1 MSVCFYHTMSE
12 DTWQSV
18 AGRLTRRDILK
29 YTGAGSIPLLA
40 GCTGGGGS
48 GGDETESGGQ
58 DTGGGGSG
66 GSGGGEA
73 TAESMGSGDG
83 ETLTIGSPLPLTG
96 AFAPSGEDNRDAIE
110 MAVNDFFAG
119 RENLE
124 GSPEYVPSGS
134 PEFLG
139 NVDLL
144 FQDTE
149 LDAQVGT
156 RVMRN
161 MIEQDGADFIV
172 GGVSTS
178 VTVGL
183 SELARNLETMTVLTG
198 TGNTQVTGEGR
209 GKWHFRSYL
218 NAYNTSQTLTNYL
231 VNEEGYRNVFVVY
244 SDYGWGYNHR
254 DITRRVVEGAGGTIV
269 NEVAVPFGTSDFSSE
284 ITQILN
290 SDADLAYLAVFD
302 NDAINAV
309 KQAHQ
314 AGVKEDTDIAIPIH
328 TVPQSRGLTQEA
340 LANVWG
346 TLKYYFTFDNANST
360 NFVNRFYDEYGRVP
374 SSEATTGYKSAMEV
388 LKATE
393 RAQSFDDREV
403 IGELEGAGTTYFK
416 EAREYYRECDHQL
429 IQPDVVGRGY
439 EQNPDLDVDVPEVDF
454 PLVEII
460 QRYSDPSVVFRN
472 CEDLPGSMEW

>member
-1 MSVCFYHTMSE
+1 MVSDPT
-12 DTWQSV
+12 TTT
-18 AGRLTRRDILK
+18 GRTLSRRDILK
-29 YTGAGSIPLLA
+29 YTAAGSVPLLA
-40 GCTGGGGS
+40 GCVGGDGDGGDGTTQQTGGGG
-48 GGDETESGGQ
+48 DTATTEQ
-58 DTGGGGSG
+58 V
-66 GSGGGEA
+66 
-73 TAESMGSGDG
+73 GSGDG

-96 AFAPSGEDNRDAIE
+96 AFAPSGEDNRDAIR
-110 MAVNDFFAG
+110 MAVRDFFAG
-119 RENLE
+119 RENVE
-124 GSPEYVPSGS
+124 GSPEYVPSGE

-139 NVDLL
+139 NANLL

-149 LDAQVGT
+149 LDAEVGT

-161 MIEQDGADFIV
+161 MIEQDGADYIV

-178 VTVGL
+178 VTVGMA
-183 SELARNLETMTVLTG
+183 EQARDLETMTVLTG
-198 TGNTQVTGEGR
+198 TGNTQVTGESR

-231 VNEEGYRNVFVVY
+231 VNEEGYRDVFVVY

-254 DITRRVVEGAGGTIV
+254 DITRSVVEGAGGSIV
-269 NEVAVPFGTSDFSSE
+269 NEIAVPFGTSDFSSQ

-314 AGVKEDTDIAIPIH
+314 AGVKDTGTDIAIPIH

-340 LANVWG
+340 MANVWG
-346 TLKYYFTFDNANST
+346 TLKYYFTFDNPNSV
-360 NFVNRFYDEYGRVP
+360 NFVNRFYSEYDRVP
-374 SSEATTGYKSAMEV
+374 SSEATAGYKSAMEV

-393 RAQSFDDREV
+393 RAGTTDDREV
-403 IGELEGAGTTYFK
+403 IAELEGSGGVYFK
-416 EAREYYRECDHQL
+416 NEEEYYRECDHQL

-439 EQNPDLDVDVPEVDF
+439 SENPELTVDVPEVDF
-454 PLVEII
+454 PLVENIAT
-460 QRYSDPSVVFRN
+460 YSDPDTVFRS
-472 CEDLPGSMEW
+472 CDSLPGSMEF

>member
-1 MSVCFYHTMSE
+1 MVDNTESAVKGS
-12 DTWQSV
+12 
-18 AGRLTRRDILK
+18 RTRRDVLK
-29 YTGAGSIPLLA
+29 YTAAGSIPLVA
-40 GCTGGGGS
+40 GCTGGGGNEQETTSTEETTTEAS
-48 GGDETESGGQ
+48 GQATTEQ
-58 DTGGGGSG
+58 
-66 GSGGGEA
+66 A
-73 TAESMGSGDG
+73 GSGDG
-83 ETLTIGSPLPLTG
+83 EELTIGSPLPLTG
-96 AFAPSGEDNRDAIE
+96 AFAPSGEDNRDAIR

-119 RENLE
+119 RGNLE
-124 GSPEYVPSGS
+124 GSPQYVPEGQ

-139 NVDLL
+139 SANLL

-178 VTVGL
+178 VTVGMA
-183 SELARNLETMTVLTG
+183 ELARNLETMTVLTG
-198 TGNTQVTGEGR
+198 TGNTQVTGESR

-231 VNEEGYRNVFVVY
+231 LNEEGYSDVFVVY

-254 DITRRVVEGAGGTIV
+254 DVTRQVAEEAGANIV
-269 NEVAVPFGTSDFSSE
+269 NEVAVPFGTSDFSSQ

-314 AGVKEDTDIAIPIH
+314 AGVKDTGTDIAIPIH

-340 LANVWG
+340 MANVWG
-346 TLKYYFTFDNANST
+346 TLKYYFTFDNPNSV
-360 NFVNRFYDEYGRVP
+360 NFVNRFYNEYDRVP
-374 SSEATTGYKSAMEV
+374 SSEATAGYKSAMEV

-393 RAQSFDDREV
+393 RAGSTNDRDV
-403 IGELEGAGTTYFK
+403 IEELEGAGGVYFK
-416 EAREYYRECDHQL
+416 EEEEYYRECDHQL

-439 EQNPDLDVDVPEVDF
+439 SQNPDLSVDVPEVDF

-460 QRYSDPSVVFRN
+460 QTYTDTDTIFRS
-472 CEDLPGSMEW
+472 CDSLPGSMEY